1 MLMRKLAAIMFLLGS
16 LMWQPMLAQ
25 EVANIVKAYPRGKNI
40 VVEYDLG
47 ADADFVRL
55 YVSLDGGATYRG
67 PLQQVSGDVAD
78 VEAGF
83 GHSILWDVL
92 KELGLE
98 SFDNET
104 VRFKLGLKLKERW
117 PRETF
122 VTLNAA
128 YSFAPQGSLGF
139 SVGQVKHF
147 GWFVSAMTN
156 GNFGGFRF
164 DGECDKQGLLSD
176 GHLMTYTGEVS
187 KMRFS
192 VMAGGL
198 MRVKGPLLL
207 RAGVGYGNRTMRW
220 KTTDNEW
227 YRNKAF
233 SWQGLDL
240 SAGAQVHW
248 HGLVVS
254 LEAVTTQFQY
264 VETKIG
270 IGYAF

>member
-1 MLMRKLAAIMFLLGS
+1 MFLLGS

-128 YSFAPQGSLGF
+128 YSFAPQGSLGV

-207 RAGVGYGNRTMRW
+207 RAGVGYGNRTMRGRLRI
-220 KTTDNEW
+220 TNGIAT
-227 YRNKAF
+227 RR
-233 SWQGLDL
+233 
-240 SAGAQVHW
+240 SAGKGSTSRRVPKCI
-248 HGLVVS
+248 GMVS
-254 LEAVTTQFQY
+254 SCRW
-264 VETKIG
+264 KPSPHNSNM
-270 IGYAF
+270 